1 MIEVL
6 GWGNGRHRC
15 VGQRWA
21 KLQHYI
27 VIAYALA
34 RFKWTPCD
42 EYGHSVPPIDRET
55 DFNKHGNSLA
65 KGIFLKHSPRE
76 KA

>member
-1 MIEVL
+1 
-6 GWGNGRHRC
+6 

-34 RFKWTPCD
+34 MFKWIPCD
-42 EYGHSVPPIDRET
+42 EHGVPIPTVDRET
-55 DFNKHGNSLA
+55 DFDKHGNSLA
-65 KGIFLKHSPRE
+65 KGIYLKHIPRQ